1 MIRYTKEF
9 IQQLLDKYMNGT
21 TTLEEEDILAQYFR
35 TQEVPQEWDNYR
47 QLFQEIE
54 AMKPQPAPRHWARW
68 SIAVAAILIGVCFL
82 FPIGQEEHSA
92 STPMVAQTDTV
103 RTQPLRV
110 ATPDTIPSQQERY
123 QPAQTKKS
131 YRKRVFPSIHSDDK
145 ASILMAQAEQEQRDA
160 ERQLEQCQLE
170 MIDAQLAS
178 YGFIPVKQED
188 GTIIYMNEQTNDIAY
203 EE

>member
-21 TTLEEEDILAQYFR
+21 STLEEEDILAQYFR

-82 FPIGQEEHSA
+82 FPIGQKEHSA
-92 STPMVAQTDTV
+92 NRYRSNTAIACGNTRHDS
-103 RTQPLRV
+103 V
-110 ATPDTIPSQQERY
+110 ATRALSTCSDQEE
-123 QPAQTKKS
+123 
-131 YRKRVFPSIHSDDK
+131 
-145 ASILMAQAEQEQRDA
+145 L
-160 ERQLEQCQLE
+160 
-170 MIDAQLAS
+170 
-178 YGFIPVKQED
+178 
-188 GTIIYMNEQTNDIAY
+188 
-203 EE
+203 

>member
-68 SIAVAAILIGVCFL
+68 SIAVAV
-82 FPIGQEEHSA
+82 
-92 STPMVAQTDTV
+92 TDTV

>member
-1 MIRYTKEF
+1 
-9 IQQLLDKYMNGT
+9 
-21 TTLEEEDILAQYFR
+21 
-35 TQEVPQEWDNYR
+35 
-47 QLFQEIE
+47 
-54 AMKPQPAPRHWARW
+54 MKPQTASRHWVRW

-82 FPIGQEEHSA
+82 FPIGQKEHSA
-92 STPMVAQTDTV
+92 STPMVAKTDTV

-170 MIDAQLAS
+170 MINAQLVS

>member
-92 STPMVAQTDTV
+92 STPMVAKTDTV

>member
-9 IQQLLDKYMNGT
+9 IQQLLEKYMNGT

-35 TQEVPQEWDNYR
+35 TQEVPQEWDDYR

-54 AMKPQPAPRHWARW
+54 AMKPQTASRHWVRW
-68 SIAVAAILIGVCFL
+68 SIAAAVILIGGCFL

-92 STPMVAQTDTV
+92 STPMVAKTDTV

-110 ATPDTIPSQQERY
+110 ATPDTIPSQQGRY
-123 QPAQTKKS
+123 RPVQTKKS
-131 YRKRVFPSIHSDDK
+131 HRKRAFPSIHSDDK

-170 MIDAQLAS
+170 MIDAQLAA

-188 GTIIYMNEQTNDIAY
+188 GTILYMNEQTNDYAY